1 MQVQEVVIVAFP
13 KKNDA
18 DKCVKQNISFE
29 PKDLERLI
37 KFCQDEERTMS
48 WVVRKDLDQ
57 WLKEREY

>member
-1 MQVQEVVIVAFP
+1 MQVQEVVIAAFP

-48 WVVRKDLDQ
+48 WVVRKALDQ
-57 WLKEREY
+57 WLKERGY

>member
-1 MQVQEVVIVAFP
+1 MAFP

-29 PKDLERLI
+29 PKDLEQLI

-48 WVVRKDLDQ
+48 WVVRKALDQ
-57 WLKEREY
+57 WLKERGY